1 MVEIDEI
8 KLKRMLVMGLS
19 VKEMAVIFE
28 CSTNTIRNRLNAPVS
43 GEKTDADAIHNEG
56 IRLLCTAIIKQAVTD
71 LRKRKD
77 KHDPFFSTAWCENL
91 LDGAG
96 IGVPGTEIEKEIQNG
111 KRKDS
116 GKPDCD

>member
-1 MVEIDEI
+1 MVEIDEY

-43 GEKTDADAIHNEG
+43 GEKTDIDTIHNEG
-56 IRLLCTAIIKQAVTD
+56 IRLLCMAIIKQAVQD

-77 KHDPFFSTAWCENL
+77 KHDPFFSTAWCDNL
-91 LDGAG
+91 LEGAG
-96 IGVPGTEIEKEIQNG
+96 IAVPGEEIERGVQNG

-116 GKPDCD
+116 RKPNSR